1 MITIKSDREI
11 SLMKE
16 AGRITAYAHEMVAKA
31 IRPGVSTLEL
41 DKIAY
46 DAIISQG
53 ATPSFLNYNGFPATI
68 CASINEVVVHGI
80 PNKKTI
86 LKNGDIISIDI
97 KEAYNAIGE
106 ITGNTTSEA
115 SFSKAS
121 PARRHISSVL
131 CLVSATFTVGT
142 AAAARKKP

>member
-11 SLMKE
+11 KLMKE

-53 ATPSFLNYNGFPATI
+53 ATPSFLNYNGYIFLQLM
-68 CASINEVVVHGI
+68 S
-80 PNKKTI
+80 
-86 LKNGDIISIDI
+86 
-97 KEAYNAIGE
+97 Y
-106 ITGNTTSEA
+106 
-115 SFSKAS
+115 
-121 PARRHISSVL
+121 
-131 CLVSATFTVGT
+131 
-142 AAAARKKP
+142 